1 MATTKKATPKKT
13 EETLTEKIGHVIAD
27 AKDSIVETFQNIVH
41 PDKKKV
47 AEKTAKKPVKKTPT
61 KPVATPSAKKPVKK
75 AAPAKTAKKTTRK
88 K

>member
-1 MATTKKATPKKT
+1 MATTKKVAPKKT

-41 PDKKKV
+41 PDKKK
-47 AEKTAKKPVKKTPT
+47 AAKKTASKPVKKTPA
-61 KPVATPSAKKPVKK
+61 KPAAKPSAKKTAKK
-75 AAPAKTAKKTTRK
+75 TAPAKTAKKTTRK